1 MCGYCAILEE
11 PDRSRF
17 SARTLLESR
26 NTQFVSIR
34 GIAERRVRHNG
45 SPMVEHTDTPAI
57 DPDLPPQQAIPRL
70 LELHGDRLYGL
81 GLRLCNTPEEA
92 QDLVQETFLRAFR
105 SWEQFEGRSDPA
117 TWLYTIASHTC
128 QRLNRKRAGEP
139 RHLEPLEKLLPVR
152 GEPVLAP
159 VEGEHHPEAELQR
172 REAQRVVEAALQD
185 LPVEYRLPLV
195 LKDIAEL
202 SIPDVAQILGLKEA
216 TVKTRVHRARLKLR
230 QALEQSLPRVPLPEP
245 DHARSVCLDLLHAK
259 QEAMDRG
266 APFPFSNEELCVRC
280 RALFDSLDLAQ
291 EACHR
296 LGSDSLPVE
305 IRALIQRRA
314 DGSPD

>member
-1 MCGYCAILEE
+1 
-11 PDRSRF
+11 
-17 SARTLLESR
+17 
-26 NTQFVSIR
+26 
-34 GIAERRVRHNG
+34 
-45 SPMVEHTDTPAI
+45 MVENTEKPTI
-57 DPDLPPQQAIPRL
+57 DPDLPPQQAIPKL

-105 SWEQFEGRSDPA
+105 SWDQFEGRSDPA

-139 RHLEPLEKLLPVR
+139 RHLEPLEKLLPAR

-159 VEGEHHPEAELQR
+159 GDGEHHPEAELQR
-172 REAQRVVEAALQD
+172 QEAQRVVGAALQE
-185 LPVEYRLPLV
+185 LPIDYRLPLV

-202 SIPDVAQILGLKEA
+202 SIPDIAKILGLKEA
-216 TVKTRVHRARLKLR
+216 TVKTRVHRGRLKLR
-230 QALEQSLPRVPLPEP
+230 QSLERSLPRVPLPEP
-245 DHARSVCLDLLHAK
+245 DHPRSVCLDLLRAK

-266 APFPFSNEELCVRC
+266 APFPFSREELCVRC
-280 RALFDSLDLAQ
+280 RALFDSLDLAH

-296 LGSDSLPVE
+296 LSGESLPPE
-305 IRALIQRRA
+305 IRALIHDQA
-314 DGSPD
+314 GVTVG